1 MRGVVIATV
10 AFATAL
16 AAGVTLER
24 VHLARAM
31 PTPTDPVGYR
41 KTFTERYIGNTTV
54 IPKSVKPVVLRRA
67 WDKDAEENA
76 GVVLDGW
83 LAWGKTYRRDPPW
96 KLAAMEQ
103 VAIEQMVEQRSVMQP
118 SVKFAAGAVDVKP
131 DKSEKTCGP
140 RRHKRFYNKGR
151 SWRCSRG
158 RS

>member
-31 PTPTDPVGYR
+31 PTPADPVGYE
-41 KTFTERYIGNTTV
+41 KTFTERFLGNTTI

-67 WDKDAEENA
+67 WGKGAEEDA
-76 GVVLDGW
+76 TAVLDRW
-83 LAWGKTYRRDPPW
+83 LAWSKTYPRVQ
-96 KLAAMEQ
+96 LAAMDHPVMEQ
-103 VAIEQMVEQRSVMQP
+103 AIKSD
-118 SVKFAAGAVDVKP
+118 AVLDKP
-131 DKSEKTCGP
+131 DKSCGS
-140 RRHKRFYNKGR
+140 RRHKRFYNHGRNTGR